1 MSCDVLQ
8 TAAALKYFVGAS
20 RILSRFLNFV
30 PRPAGFCTSGRC
42 RLQFLQRLFLV
53 AFAICAGAN
62 AATVSLP
69 VFLINVRDT
78 SVSGLSSGGFMAVQ
92 FGVAYSSIIK
102 GVGVIAGG
110 PYYCAQG
117 DINIATTKCSCTGVF
132 AFSPCKVTNDSTHV
146 DTLIKQADAY
156 AAAGAIDSTSKLAR
170 QHIWLFSGSKD
181 SVVPLAVMRDLLKFY
196 RHYIPEQRIRF
207 INDVPAEHAMPTD
220 GYGKACDARGPP
232 YINNCRFDAAGSLLK
247 WLLGDLR
254 PKTLPPKEGRW
265 IEFDQGE
272 FVEDDQ
278 PATRGLAQTG
288 FLYVPRACEGHAA
301 QLCEL
306 HVVFHGCGQ
315 NVEKVGDKF
324 IRHAGYNHWAD
335 ANATIVLYPQTAATV
350 RNPNGCWDWFNA
362 ERDDPGYATRE
373 GRQMRAVKAMVDR
386 IAGVTAVPSAQRLPV
401 CFTSSNTE
409 HVRAGRAYNN
419 WFFLARA
426 RGSNRIIGFDTDF
439 FSSTLKKTGP
449 GYYDLGTC
457 P

>member
-1 MSCDVLQ
+1 M
-8 TAAALKYFVGAS
+8 AAALKYFAGAF
-20 RILSRFLNFV
+20 RILSRFLDFI
-30 PRPAGFCTSGRC
+30 PRPAGFCASGGRGFPLP
-42 RLQFLQRLFLV
+42 RLLFVV
-53 AFAICAGAN
+53 AFAICAGAS

-69 VFLINVRDT
+69 GFLINVRDT

-92 FGVAYSSIIK
+92 FGVAYSSMVK

-117 DINIATTKCSCTGVF
+117 DIDIAATKCSCTGIF
-132 AFSPCKVTNDSTHV
+132 AFAPCKLRNSSTDV
-146 DTLIKQADAY
+146 DNLIRQADAY
-156 AAAGAIDSTSKLAR
+156 AAAGAIDATSKLAR

-181 SVVPLAVMRDLLKFY
+181 SVVPPPVMRDLLKFY

-207 INDVPAEHAMPTD
+207 INGIPAEHAMPTD

-232 YINNCRFDAAGSLLK
+232 YINNCRFDAAGALLK

-272 FVEDDQ
+272 FVEDHQ
-278 PATRGLAQTG
+278 PAMRGLAQTG
-288 FLYVPRACEGHAA
+288 FLYVPLACEGRTA

-306 HVVFHGCGQ
+306 HVVFHGCAQ

-324 IRHAGYNHWAD
+324 IRHAGYNRWAD
-335 ANATIVLYPQTAATV
+335 ANGIIVLYPQTTATV

-362 ERDDPGYATRE
+362 ERDDPGYATKD
-373 GRQMRAVKAMVDR
+373 GKQMRVVKAMVDR
-386 IAGVTAVPSAQRLPV
+386 IAGITTPSLAERLPV
-401 CFTSSNTE
+401 CFTSSNAE
-409 HVRAGRAYNN
+409 HVRAGRAYD

-426 RGSNRIIGFDTDF
+426 RGSNRILGFDTDF

-449 GYYDLGTC
+449 GFYDLDAC